1 MKIKISHKPEEQKE
15 AAATVAALLRIHPGA
30 TVRKSDRHA
39 PFLHVYLTTKK
50 LDTPCESGGSG
61 KEAPCG

>member
-39 PFLHVYLTTKK
+39 PDYQIYLTTRKYGPLVGTRKK
-50 LDTPCESGGSG
+50 P
-61 KEAPCG
+61 

>member
-1 MKIKISHKPEEQKE
+1 MKIKIAHKPEEQKE
-15 AAATVAALLRIHPGA
+15 AAAMVAALLRLHPGA

-50 LDTPCESGGSG
+50 PETPCGS
-61 KEAPCG
+61 KENT

>member
-15 AAATVAALLRIHPGA
+15 ATATVAALLRLHPGA

-39 PFLHVYLTTKK
+39 PFLHVYLTTGNPEK
-50 LDTPCESGGSG
+50 
-61 KEAPCG
+61 PCGSKENA

>member
-15 AAATVAALLRIHPGA
+15 AAATVAALLRLHPGA

-39 PFLHVYLTTKK
+39 PFLHVYLTTSKPEPKK
-50 LDTPCESGGSG
+50 ENT
-61 KEAPCG
+61 

>member
-15 AAATVAALLRIHPGA
+15 AAATVAALLRLNPGA

-39 PFLHVYLTTKK
+39 PFLHIYLTTTK
-50 LDTPCESGGSG
+50 TEN
-61 KEAPCG
+61 PCGSKENA

>member
-15 AAATVAALLRIHPGA
+15 AAASVAALLRIHPGA

-39 PFLHVYLTTKK
+39 PFLHIYMTTTKAEK
-50 LDTPCESGGSG
+50 
-61 KEAPCG
+61 PCGSKENT